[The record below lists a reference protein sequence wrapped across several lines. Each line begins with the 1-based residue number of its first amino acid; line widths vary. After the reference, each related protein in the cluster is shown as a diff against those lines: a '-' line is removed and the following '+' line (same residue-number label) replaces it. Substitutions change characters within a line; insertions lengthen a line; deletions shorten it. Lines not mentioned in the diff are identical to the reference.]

1 MNTSHTTIV
10 LFGATG
16 DLVSRKVLPALY
28 ELEMKHSPVAD
39 MLIPFT
45 RRDITT
51 KEFLNQYVRPALE
64 KVFGTLNEDTYKH
77 FSDRFCYVQGDYAKR
92 ESFDRLAKKL
102 RESKAYFPKNELFY
116 IPVHPEH
123 LKDIVL
129 FMKES
134 GVVEEPRND
143 ARGWERVV
151 VEKPFG
157 ENKASAEEL
166 FSSLRTIFAEDEI
179 YCLDHYLGK
188 SILRNIRSI
197 VKESPQLQEISK
209 SFNMQS
215 IHVRILES
223 MGVEDRGAFYDR
235 VGAFLDVGQNHAL
248 EMFARTLSA
257 LREVSREESL
267 RGLKKLDMDDIG
279 SRTVRA
285 QYDGYEGIRNV
296 RDGSD
301 TETYFRIESGIKN
314 SKNRD
319 IQVVLEGG
327 KGLGIINQKEIEV
340 SFGEGEVPKHRLYFK
355 FDPKEVVEVETLE
368 DGVVKTVDTVLVCEQ
383 SETKQYTEEYK
394 YLFSSVVKSVRDD
407 SAFLSPHE
415 VLLLWRFADPI
426 LEGWRKGLSP
436 LRKYSKNTLPQV
448 H

>member
-1 MNTSHTTIV
+1 
-10 LFGATG
+10 
-16 DLVSRKVLPALY
+16 
-28 ELEMKHSPVAD
+28 
-39 MLIPFT
+39 
-45 RRDITT
+45 
-51 KEFLNQYVRPALE
+51 
-64 KVFGTLNEDTYKH
+64 
-77 FSDRFCYVQGDYAKR
+77 
-92 ESFDRLAKKL
+92 
-102 RESKAYFPKNELFY
+102 
-116 IPVHPEH
+116 
-123 LKDIVL
+123 
-129 FMKES
+129 MKES

-285 QYDGYEGIRNV
+285 QYDGYEDIRNV

-301 TETYFRIESGIKN
+301 TETYFRIESEIRS
-314 SKNRD
+314 SKNRE
-319 IQVVLEGG
+319 IHVVLEGG